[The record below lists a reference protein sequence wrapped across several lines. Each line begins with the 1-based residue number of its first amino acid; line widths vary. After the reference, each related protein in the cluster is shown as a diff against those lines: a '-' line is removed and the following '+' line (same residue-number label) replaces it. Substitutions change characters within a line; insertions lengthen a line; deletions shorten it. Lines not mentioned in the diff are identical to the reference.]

1 MSGKFTNKQK
11 AIIIAKKTLFISMTL
26 VKWIMA
32 FIFIGGFLI
41 GGTILGYITALV
53 KDEPIRDAAD
63 ILKQVNENALTG
75 FVYFADGTTQIGQLR
90 TDEDRRLANSIK
102 EIPDYLQ
109 YAFISV
115 EDNRFKEH
123 YGVDPIGTLRA
134 TKQKFLNEDQQTGG
148 STITQ
153 QLARRVFLSLEQTD
167 SRKFKEMFLALRIER
182 MMDKEDILLAYLN
195 KMPFGNGSSGY
206 NAYGIKAA
214 AKGLFDVDD
223 LYKLNIAQSAYLAG
237 LLKAPSEYSAFT
249 SRGTVDED
257 GFNKAMIRQ
266 KVVLSQMLKYNNISQ
281 QEYDEAIAYNVR
293 GSLAPTKEKAY
304 TTYPYLMIEAEQR
317 AAEALLM
324 MRDPKL
330 TTSEIRSKKNSNI
343 FKEAIEAMNR
353 SGYTVY
359 TTIDKTMYDA
369 MREIAA
375 NPENFSKDDPKKGM
389 EQSGAIM
396 INNST
401 GAILSMIEGRDFYT
415 EQLNHATQMV
425 RQPGSALKPISAYIP
440 ALEAGLIQP
449 GSPIDDV
456 PLILKDGSK
465 GAHIPVNHDN
475 KYHGFLTA
483 RHALNQSYNIP
494 ALKLFLSEY
503 GGVGIDTAWDYA
515 SRMGIT
521 SLTEQ
526 DYSAQTGV
534 IGGLTQGVSVEEVT
548 NAYTSIPNKGIFND
562 AYMIEKIVD
571 SSGKIIYQHKSN
583 PEIVYSEETAYL
595 INDMLRTVIS
605 DGTAKLIKSKFKHYG
620 EVPVFGKTG
629 TTQNNHDIWFVGYS
643 PDVSVGVWTGY
654 DQPAVLT
661 KPGLNRSKELWSLI
675 MDTAID
681 KKPEWFTS
689 EPFEKPEN
697 IVSRTISS
705 VSGKIP
711 NGLTNSAKLL
721 TTDLFNKKFLP
732 TEEEDMLTSMSV
744 VFYNG
749 FNYIA
754 QSTTPSDFIQNKVLV
769 NRERPMKLIIDE
781 IRSTFAKYPRSV
793 PTKSGGKKTP
803 EDYFTT
809 DMGSDAPTET
819 DPRVDD
825 GSTPPPPT
833 NLKNAVNPVYAI
845 SFTPA
850 AQEDIVGYRI
860 YRSNNYQP
868 FTRMAGTVLLTGQ
881 SSTFNIQAIDRSD
894 SFYITSVDVAGN
906 ESVPSQVVYSTGSL
920 AEQNMVPTTS
930 GGVKPIIGDE
940 DTEEDE
946 NEGEPTPEPTV
957 PLTPTGLSVNVRD
970 SAIGIVLAW
979 NSNSQTDSVIRYN
992 VFYSGASDGTYQFIG
1007 STDKNRFEYIS
1018 LPSDGWYRITA
1029 SNNSGESAPT
1039 AAVEMKTQ

>member
-1 MSGKFTNKQK
+1 MPGEFTNKQK
-11 AIIIAKKTLFISMTL
+11 AIIMAKKTLFITL
-26 VKWIMA
+26 TLLKWILA
-32 FIFIGGFLI
+32 FMFIGGFLV
-41 GGTILGYITALV
+41 GGTVIGYITALV
-53 KDEPIRDAAD
+53 KDEPIRDATD
-63 ILKQVNENALTG
+63 ILKQVNENSLTG
-75 FVYFADGTTQIGQLR
+75 FVYFADGTTQVGQLR
-90 TDEDRRLANSIK
+90 TDEDRRLANSIT

-109 YAFISV
+109 NAFISV
-115 EDNRFKEH
+115 EDFRFEEH
-123 YGVDPIGTLRA
+123 YGVDIIGTVRA
-134 TKQKFLNEDQQTGG
+134 AKQKFLNEDQQTGG

-167 SRKFKEMFLALRIER
+167 SRKFKEMFLAMRIER
-182 MMDKEDILLAYLN
+182 MMTKDDILLAYLN

-214 AKGLFDVDD
+214 AKGIFNIDD
-223 LYKLNIAQSAYLAG
+223 LYKLNNAQSAYLAG

-249 SRGTVDED
+249 SKGTVDED
-257 GFNKAMIRQ
+257 GFNKAMNRQ
-266 KVVLSQMLKYNNISQ
+266 KVVLSQMLKYNNITQ
-281 QEYDEAIAYNVR
+281 QDYDEALAYNVR

-324 MRDPKL
+324 MKDPKL
-330 TTSEIRSKKNSNI
+330 TSTEIRSKKNSDL
-343 FKEAIEAMNR
+343 FREAIEAMNR

-359 TTIDKTMYDA
+359 TTIDKQMYDA
-369 MREIAA
+369 MREISA
-375 NPENFSKDDPKKGM
+375 NPENFSKDDPEKGM

-401 GAILSMIEGRDFYT
+401 GAILGMMEGRDFYT

-440 ALEAGLIQP
+440 ALEAGIIQP

-475 KYHGFLTA
+475 KFHGFLTA

-494 ALKLFLSEY
+494 ALKLFLAEY
-503 GGVGIDTAWDYA
+503 GGVGIEAAWDYA
-515 SRMGIT
+515 KKMGIT

-548 NAYTSIPNKGIFND
+548 NAYSSIPNKGVFND

-571 SSGKIIYQHKSN
+571 SEGKVIYQHKKN

-605 DGTAKLIKSKFKHYG
+605 NGTASLIKSKFKHYG

-629 TTQNNHDIWFVGYS
+629 TTQNNHDIWFVGFS

-661 KPGLNRSKELWSLI
+661 KPGLNRSKEIWSLI

-681 KKPEWFTS
+681 QKPEWFKS
-689 EPFEKPEN
+689 EPFEKPAN
-697 IVSRTISS
+697 IVSRTVSS
-705 VSGKIP
+705 ISGKLP
-711 NGLTNSAKLL
+711 NGLTTSSNLL

-732 TEEEDMLTSMSV
+732 TEEEDMLTSMQV
-744 VFYNG
+744 IFFNG
-749 FNYIA
+749 FNYIP
-754 QSTTPSDFIQNKVLV
+754 QSTTPSDFIQDKVLV

-781 IRSTFAKYPRSV
+781 IRSTFAKYPRSI
-793 PTKSGGKKTP
+793 PTKKGGKKTP
-803 EDYFTT
+803 EDYFTP
-809 DMGSDAPTET
+809 DMATDAPTET

-825 GSTPPPPT
+825 GSSPTPPP
-833 NLKNAVNPVYAI
+833 NLKIEVNAIYNI
-845 SFTPA
+845 SFQPVTL
-850 AQEDIVGYRI
+850 EDVVGYRI
-860 YRSNNYQP
+860 YRSTNFQP
-868 FTRMAGTVLLTGQ
+868 FSRIDGNVVLTGQ
-881 SSTFNIQAIDRSD
+881 DPVFKVQAIGRSD

-906 ESVPSQVVYSTGSL
+906 ESAPSFTVYRSETLTDQNNVPSASGDPDIEPI
-920 AEQNMVPTTS
+920 AEGVPA
-930 GGVKPIIGDE
+930 
-940 DTEEDE
+940 
-946 NEGEPTPEPTV
+946 TPS
-957 PLTPTGLSVNVRD
+957 GLSVTARD
-970 SAIGIVLAW
+970 GDVGIVLTW
-979 NSNSQTDSVIRYN
+979 NPNLPADSVVRFN
-992 VFYSGASDGTYQFIG
+992 VFYSGTSDGTYQFIG

-1018 LPSDGWYRITA
+1018 FPSDGWYKITA
-1029 SNNSGESAPT
+1029 SNNIGESAPT
-1039 AAVEMKTQ
+1039 AAVEMKTQSAE

>member
-1 MSGKFTNKQK
+1 MPAEFTNKQK
-11 AIIIAKKTLFISMTL
+11 AIIITKKTLFITMTL
-26 VKWIMA
+26 VKWILA

-41 GGTILGYITALV
+41 AGTIAGYITALV

-63 ILKQVNENALTG
+63 ILKRVNENSLTG
-75 FVYFADGTTQIGQLR
+75 FVYFADGTTQVGQLR

-123 YGVDPIGTLRA
+123 YGVDPIGTIRA
-134 TKQKFLNEDQQTGG
+134 TKQKFLNEDTQTGG

-167 SRKFKEMFLALRIER
+167 SRKFKEMFLAMRIER
-182 MMDKEDILLAYLN
+182 MMTKDDILLAYLN

-214 AKGLFDVDD
+214 AKGLFDIDD

-249 SRGTVDED
+249 SKGTIDQD
-257 GFNKAMIRQ
+257 GFDKAMTRQ

-281 QEYDEAIAYNVR
+281 QEFDEAIAFNVR

-324 MRDPKL
+324 TRDPAL
-330 TTSEIRSKKNSNI
+330 TSTEIRSKKNSEL
-343 FKEAIEAMNR
+343 FKEAIEVMNR
-353 SGYTVY
+353 SGYTIY
-359 TTIDKTMYDA
+359 TTIDKQMYDA

-375 NPENFSKDDPKKGM
+375 NPENFSKDDPEKGM

-440 ALEAGLIQP
+440 ALEAGIIQP

-456 PLILKDGSK
+456 PIILKDGSK

-515 SRMGIT
+515 TRMGIT

-526 DYSAQTGV
+526 DYTAQTGI

-548 NAYTSIPNKGIFND
+548 NAYSSIPNKGIFND

-571 SSGKIIYQHKSN
+571 SEGKIVYQHENS

-605 DGTAKLIKSKFKHYG
+605 NGTASLIKSKFKHYG

-629 TTQNNHDIWFVGYS
+629 TTQNNHDIWFVGFS
-643 PDVSVGVWTGY
+643 PDVSLGVWTGY

-681 KKPEWFTS
+681 QKPEWFVS

-705 VSGKIP
+705 ISGKIP
-711 NGLTNSAKLL
+711 NGLTTSSNLL

-744 VFYNG
+744 IFYNG

-754 QSTTPSDFIQNKVLV
+754 QSTTPSDFIQDKVLV
-769 NRERPMKLIIDE
+769 NRERPMKLIIED

-793 PTKSGGKKTP
+793 PTKSGGKKRP
-803 EDYFTT
+803 EDYFTD
-809 DMGSDAPTET
+809 DMGLDAPTEV
-819 DPRVDD
+819 DPRVED
-825 GSTPPPPT
+825 GASPPPPS
-833 NLKNAVNPVYAI
+833 NVKNTVNPIYYI
-845 SFTPA
+845 SYTPA
-850 AQEDIVGYRI
+850 SEEDVVGYRI
-860 YRSNNYQP
+860 YRSTNYQP
-868 FTRMAGTVLLTGQ
+868 FTRIDGHVILTGQ
-881 SSTFNIQAIDRSD
+881 NPVFKVQAIDRSD

-906 ESVPSQVVYSTGSL
+906 ESIPSNVVYSTGSL
-920 AEQNMVPTTS
+920 MEQNMVPSTN
-930 GGVKPIIGDE
+930 GQVKPII
-940 DTEEDE
+940 E
-946 NEGEPTPEPTV
+946 NTDEGETVDVTV
-957 PLTPTGLSVNVRD
+957 PETPTGLSVKVRD
-970 SAIGIVLAW
+970 SDVGIALTW
-979 NSNSQTDSVIRYN
+979 NKNPQSDGVIRFN
-992 VFYSGASDGTYQFIG
+992 VFYSGTSNGTYQFIG
-1007 STDKNRFEYIS
+1007 STDKNQFEYIS
-1018 LPSDGWYRITA
+1018 IPSNGWYTVTA

-1039 AAVEMKTQ
+1039 KAVEMKSQ